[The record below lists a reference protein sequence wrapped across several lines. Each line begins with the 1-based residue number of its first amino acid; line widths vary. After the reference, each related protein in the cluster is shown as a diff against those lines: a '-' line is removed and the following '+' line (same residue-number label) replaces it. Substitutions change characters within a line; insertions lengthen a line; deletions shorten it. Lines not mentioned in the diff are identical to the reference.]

1 MERTNPSDI
10 FPHIPPFSELLLH
23 LPRKKA
29 IQKAIIPS
37 TMITEYLKILTNL
50 NLKMGLNESL
60 SACLAE
66 TVATLSLLL
75 VSIGVFFLLKFILKK
90 TAYKAIQ
97 RSTNQYDDL
106 LIKNKVIGRICL
118 IIPALIVSAWLP
130 EVLPNFPETAAFLR
144 KIVVIFE
151 MVIFTLILIS
161 IVTTLEDI
169 YNTHEMSK
177 LKPITGLVQ
186 VTKIV
191 LFVVAGLVIIAFVLG
206 TKLSNILISLGTM
219 SAVLM
224 LVFQDTIK
232 GFVGSI
238 QLSVNDMLRIG
249 DWIVMG
255 QADGNVLEI
264 NLTTVKV
271 QNWDNTITTIPTYT
285 LVSAPFTN
293 WRGMS
298 ESGGRRIARSINI
311 DVNTIRY
318 CTPEMLERFK
328 RYTLVKD
335 YITQREEDII
345 EYNKANRIDTSEI
358 MNGRQQTNLGIYRA
372 YIKAYINNNPKLNHN
387 LTMMVR
393 QLQPNEFG
401 VPLQI
406 YAFSS
411 DKQWVNYEEI
421 QSDIFDHIISAATMF
436 DLKIYQKR

>member
-1 MERTNPSDI
+1 MHFGAKLTDGLAGGIAI
-10 FPHIPPFSELLLH
+10 FTLL
-23 LPRKKA
+23 
-29 IQKAIIPS
+29 IVGF
-37 TMITEYLKILTNL
+37 
-50 NLKMGLNESL
+50 GL
-60 SACLAE
+60 
-66 TVATLSLLL
+66 
-75 VSIGVFFLLKFILKK
+75 FFLAKFVTKK
-90 TAYKAIQ
+90 TIYVIIK
-97 RSTNQYDDL
+97 RTPSKYDDL
-106 LIKNKVIGRICL
+106 LIKNKVFIRICL
-118 IIPALIVSAWLP
+118 LIPAILVKYYADD
-130 EVLPNFPETAAFLR
+130 VLPGFPDAVAVIIKFAKIYEIIVYTSILVALVNTAHDL
-144 KIVVIFE
+144 
-151 MVIFTLILIS
+151 
-161 IVTTLEDI
+161 
-169 YNTHEMSK
+169 YNSFEMSK
-177 LKPITGLVQ
+177 IKPIQGLVH
-186 VTKIV
+186 VIKGILYAVCVLLITAFLLGKSVGTIV
-191 LFVVAGLVIIAFVLG
+191 IGLG
-206 TKLSNILISLGTM
+206 TL

-224 LVFQDTIK
+224 LIFQDSIK

-255 QADGNVLEI
+255 QADGTVQEI

-271 QNWDNTITTIPTYT
+271 QNWDNTITTIPTYA

-311 DVNTIRY
+311 DVNTIHY

-328 RYTLVKD
+328 HYGLVKD
-335 YITQREEDII
+335 YITQRQKDID
-345 EYNKANRIDTSEI
+345 EYNKANGIDTSEI
-358 MNGRQQTNLGIYRA
+358 MNGRQQTNLGVFRA

-393 QLQPNEFG
+393 QLQPTEFG

-421 QSDIFDHIISAATMF
+421 QSDIFDHIIAAAAMF